1 MFYVYLFIYLFI
13 HPFIYLFI
21 HPFIYLFIYF
31 DKKKTSQ
38 FAFPTNFIFNQKE
51 PQSFQSFAN

>member
-13 HPFIYLFI
+13 HPFIYLFV
-21 HPFIYLFIYF
+21 YLFIYF

-38 FAFPTNFIFNQKE
+38 FAFPSNLIFNQKE
-51 PQSFQSFAN
+51 PQSFHSFAN